1 MKPSLLIVFSV
12 LLATG
17 CAQPGPR
24 PSSPPGVAMVAVTDE
39 AYVDRVERLARTRGV
54 DIYWV
59 NPPLKLVA
67 KAN

>member
-1 MKPSLLIVFSV
+1 
-12 LLATG
+12 
-17 CAQPGPR
+17 
-24 PSSPPGVAMVAVTDE
+24 MVAVTDE
-39 AYVDRVERLARTRGV
+39 AYVNRVERLARLRGV